1 MRDRMAQLRRY
12 DNRDFVDYV
21 ATLEK
26 TTPWKKRAGTE
37 LKARLE
43 KLTRRDQVWI
53 AEVNGRA
60 VGFMILSPK
69 KDGSLEVDWFDVHPD
84 FQRMGIGTLLVEK
97 AAKVARAKNIM
108 WLSIHT
114 HVTNKGVIGF
124 ADKNGFYLFE
134 KIKDFYGKR
143 KDALRFRKVIP
154 YKPDA

>member
-1 MRDRMAQLRRY
+1 MRDKMANIRKY
-12 DNRDFVDYV
+12 NPRDFVDY
-21 ATLEK
+21 ATTLEK
-26 TTPWKKRAGTE
+26 TTPWKKKAGTE

-43 KLTRRDQVWI
+43 KLTRRDQVWV

-60 VGFMILSPK
+60 IGFMILSPN
-69 KDGSLEVDWFDVHPD
+69 KDGSLEVDWLDVHPD

-114 HVTNKGVIGF
+114 QVTNKEMIGF
-124 ADKNGFYLFE
+124 AAKNGFDVFE